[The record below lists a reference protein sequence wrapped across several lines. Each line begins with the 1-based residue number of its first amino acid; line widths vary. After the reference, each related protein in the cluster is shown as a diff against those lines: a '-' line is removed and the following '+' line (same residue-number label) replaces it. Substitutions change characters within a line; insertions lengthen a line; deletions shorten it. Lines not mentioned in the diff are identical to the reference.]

1 MNLNP
6 MDLGVCGVE
15 QVLYAGKVSFDT
27 KDIANGVELVE
38 LPENIIITKAVA
50 IVGKAFNAETTNVL
64 TVGTNDTADDLL
76 GADDV
81 TEGTYM
87 KSLFEIRK
95 GAPVKVKV
103 KYASTGTAATTG
115 EADIYLGVVRTPE

>member
-50 IVGKAFNAETTNVL
+50 IVGESV
-64 TVGTNDTADDLL
+64 
-76 GADDV
+76 
-81 TEGTYM
+81 
-87 KSLFEIRK
+87 
-95 GAPVKVKV
+95 
-103 KYASTGTAATTG
+103 
-115 EADIYLGVVRTPE
+115 